1 MKKTVILTVLLTG
14 LTLTTTSAV
23 SSGLLGIGGERE
35 KMKCKVEYTLK
46 NTESGLVEE
55 AKSIYRFTAQ
65 RDYKCKIGTKKL
77 AKKVKKLIKN
87 GNTIQDI
94 NPIECKIK
102 VRNWLP
108 YHKCGSKYDNKLLK
122 KVSN

>member
-1 MKKTVILTVLLTG
+1 MKKTAILTVLLTG

-23 SSGLLGIGGERE
+23 SSGFVGAGGEYE

-55 AKSIYRFTAQ
+55 AKSISRFKAQ
-65 RDYKCKIGTKKL
+65 RDYKCRNGIKKL

-87 GNTIQDI
+87 GNTVQDI
-94 NPIECKIK
+94 NPIECKMKI
-102 VRNWLP
+102 RDWLS
-108 YHKCGSKYDNKLLK
+108 YDECGSEYDNKFLEK
-122 KVSN
+122 ISN